1 MEYYNDQGW
10 NRYGCFEGCTSLT
23 SVNIPNS
30 VTKLGYRS
38 FGGCTSLTRVTI
50 PNSVK
55 ELGSC
60 CFEDCTNLKEVTCL
74 ATEPP
79 YTSYSFS
86 YSFEDERDKKLYV
99 SESSLDAYKNSE
111 YEWRYFGQILPLSA
125 SDIKTVDM
133 NDIGITADN
142 GTLTLTNVPENEP
155 INVYSTTGQLLGTGT
170 GNISVNV
177 QGGQIVIVRVGG
189 KSYKLLAK

>member
-1 MEYYNDQGW
+1 
-10 NRYGCFEGCTSLT
+10 
-23 SVNIPNS
+23 
-30 VTKLGYRS
+30 
-38 FGGCTSLTRVTI
+38 
-50 PNSVK
+50 
-55 ELGSC
+55 
-60 CFEDCTNLKEVTCL
+60 
-74 ATEPP
+74 
-79 YTSYSFS
+79 
-86 YSFEDERDKKLYV
+86 
-99 SESSLDAYKNSE
+99 
-111 YEWRYFGQILPLSA
+111 
-125 SDIKTVDM
+125 M